1 MLYEQRVSIAPVAL
15 LRSGVSAAISPRQL
29 FLIAVGCFA
38 GAAAVAA
45 LIPSLF
51 GSPLRMVHIT
61 WAPLEHSERQLLE
74 QRFHLS
80 EGAER
85 SDRSWAYIPTDL
97 SPETLRAV
105 ITHPAVQATNG
116 IDRRALRLSGDGPL
130 SARRG
135 GMFPG
140 LARGARVA
148 KLAAGLLALFG
159 MLAVFAAMPVATRVS
174 GVARRALDDP
184 RTATATI
191 VSAIQ
196 RGIPVASAEAA
207 GAFRVCFGAL
217 VVLLVIGNPVDR
229 FDLAPSSVARAEGV
243 YATVVSW
250 LAANGALVDALDPL
264 LKITGVLF
272 VAGVLTRITFAAF
285 VAAFFLWACVLTL
298 HTSHHVVS
306 ALHVALVCLLVA
318 PWGDGW
324 SVDAWLRGWRRSSS
338 FSSPGRRYGYAIWV
352 PGFVL
357 GVAFLAAAW
366 SKLQGGPDW
375 ILNGT
380 VKYHFISDLDDALVK
395 WGPSLTRIHWMAVAM
410 SATAI
415 AVEALVITASFSRSA
430 VYRAGLGLASV
441 ALLSGFALFQGVV
454 WPGWWLLLISFLPWH
469 RIRARSA
476 DASAQLS
483 LAPAQLVF
491 IVLIAVQQVLV
502 SASGTEARPLASQ
515 YDMYSATYATPYEYE
530 MSENLVYRVIVSSA
544 GTSYVLPDCQLDDN
558 TAERFRTAGQK
569 GASEVG
575 EVLRGCHA
583 DGGDISAVT
592 LRGDR
597 HVYDWDAQ
605 QFTWREGIDI
615 IGPLSVPA
623 R

>member
-1 MLYEQRVSIAPVAL
+1 MLYEQRVSIAQVAL
-15 LRSGVSAAISPRQL
+15 LPSGVPAGIAPRHLLLTAA
-29 FLIAVGCFA
+29 GCFA
-38 GAAAVAA
+38 GAAIIVF
-45 LIPSLF
+45 LVPVLF

-61 WAPLEHSERQLLE
+61 WAPHSERQLLE
-74 QRFHLS
+74 HRFQLS
-80 EGAER
+80 EGTER
-85 SDRSWAYIPTDL
+85 ADRNWAYIPMDT
-97 SPETLRAV
+97 SPETLRAI

-116 IDRRALRLSGDGPL
+116 IDRRALRLSRDGPL

-135 GMFPG
+135 GILPG
-140 LARGARVA
+140 LARAARLA
-148 KLAAGLLALFG
+148 KLLAVLLAVIG
-159 MLAVFAAMPVATRVS
+159 MVAVFAAMPAAARAKAF
-174 GVARRALDDP
+174 ARRARDDP
-184 RTATATI
+184 RRAFATI
-191 VSAIQ
+191 ASVIQ
-196 RGIPVASAEAA
+196 RGIPVASAEAS
-207 GAFRVCFGAL
+207 GAFRLCFGTL
-217 VVLLVIGNPVDR
+217 VVLLVVANPVDR
-229 FDLAPSSVARAEGV
+229 FDVPPSTVARAEGI

-250 LAANGALVDALDPL
+250 LAAHGALVDALDPL

-272 VAGVLTRITFAAF
+272 VAGVFTRITFAAF
-285 VAAFFLWACVLTL
+285 VATFFLWACTFTL

-324 SVDAWLRGWRRSSS
+324 SVDAWLRRWRGAAPASR
-338 FSSPGRRYGYAIWV
+338 GKRYGYAIWA

-357 GVAFLAAAW
+357 GIAFLAAAW

-380 VKYHFISDLDDALVK
+380 VKYHFISDLDDAFVK
-395 WGPSLTRIHWMAVAM
+395 WGPWLTQNHWVAVAM

-415 AVEALVITASFSRSA
+415 AIETIVITASFSRSA
-430 VYRAGLGLASV
+430 VYRVVLGMASA

-454 WPGWWLLLISFLPWH
+454 WPGWWVLLVSFLPWH
-469 RIRARSA
+469 HIRARA
-476 DASAQLS
+476 AEASAQLS
-483 LAPAQLVF
+483 LAPAQLVL
-491 IVLIAVQQVLV
+491 IVLIALQQALV

-544 GTSYVLPDCQLDDN
+544 GTSYQVPDCQLDDN
-558 TAERFRTAGQK
+558 TAERFRATGRTTA
-569 GASEVG
+569 ADVS

-583 DGGDISAVT
+583 ENRDISTVT

-605 QFTWREGIDI
+605 QFNWREGIDV
-615 IGPLSVPA
+615 IGPLPVH
-623 R
+623 RQ